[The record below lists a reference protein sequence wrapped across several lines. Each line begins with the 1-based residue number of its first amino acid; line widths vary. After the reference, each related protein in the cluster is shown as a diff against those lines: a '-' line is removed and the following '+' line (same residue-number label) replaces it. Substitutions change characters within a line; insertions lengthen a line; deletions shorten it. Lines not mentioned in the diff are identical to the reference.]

1 MASSTDLRLASLL
14 KWLGLMLVVL
24 LGLQITAVLVG
35 LDWTQYAYQQ
45 LLIERMVS
53 QSPMAFVGLVLMLIG
68 SRLERPR
75 ATRSMINWTV
85 CALSSFLAVG
95 MISVI
100 PLGISGNR
108 VLSVEAN
115 QALQRR
121 RAQLENARQ
130 QGKNPESLQ
139 MLGEQLAQA
148 GQLPSD
154 ITTEDKIKA
163 AQDFISGQLGQ
174 MDKQIKRAERQRD
187 LAVNQRRFGGT
198 MSVTVLAVGF
208 LLLALAAVL

>member
-24 LGLQITAVLVG
+24 LGLQIIAVLVG

-53 QSPMAFVGLVLMLIG
+53 QSPMAFVGLMLMLIG
-68 SRLERPR
+68 SRLEHPR
-75 ATRSMINWTV
+75 ATRSVINWTV

-154 ITTEDKIKA
+154 VTTEDKIKA